1 MNKSAIWVVT
11 KQTEEPAILC
21 DQKKSFN
28 FRDTNIVYNN
38 IFDINRKTAVIGLF
52 STLLH
57 RREDAEV
64 LDIGPSNCLGIP
76 GQSIGQTICQ
86 LCDLED
92 YIYILYVYI

>member
-38 IFDINRKTAVIGLF
+38 IFDINRKLAVFGLF

-57 RREDAEV
+57 RREDAKV
-64 LDIGPSNCLGIP
+64 LNIGPSNCLRNKGR
-76 GQSIGQTICQ
+76 
-86 LCDLED
+86 E
-92 YIYILYVYI
+92 